1 MAVFL
6 FFGKMKDRKYIV
18 SGGSEMASSI
28 QFMRGL
34 QAKVNAANIKDG
46 QPALVRRSGKTPL
59 LFVGNGSGVG
69 KAVQLAPDI
78 DMYGNLGVTSPEWLL

>member
-1 MAVFL
+1 
-6 FFGKMKDRKYIV
+6 
-18 SGGSEMASSI
+18 MASSI

-69 KAVQLAPDI
+69 KAVQLAPDA
-78 DMYGNLGVTSPEWLL
+78 DMYKDTGVTTDSNFRIRRNTDNAAKRKLGW